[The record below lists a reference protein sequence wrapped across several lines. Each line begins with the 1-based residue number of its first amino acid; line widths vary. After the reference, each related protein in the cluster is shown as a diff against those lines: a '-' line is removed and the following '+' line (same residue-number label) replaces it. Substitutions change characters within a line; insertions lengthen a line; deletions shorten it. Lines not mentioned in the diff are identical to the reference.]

1 MKNEKQNNENGITLK
16 DVKESI
22 KTNYIQNIVWI
33 LLFLAGYATGSLSIV
48 TWIWGILTGIQ
59 VLALLFMSEAVKS
72 NEIRDKIMDNHVL
85 KKGTITMMFTNYF
98 HTIFLSSLYLIVFGY
113 FGLWWLFAIEW
124 FSLGVIAYFKNNL
137 NKYFMIS

>member
-1 MKNEKQNNENGITLK
+1 MKNENENGITVK

-22 KTNYIQNIVWI
+22 KSNYILNIVWV
-33 LLFLAGYATGSLSIV
+33 LLFLAGYFGGFLTV
-48 TWIWGILTGIQ
+48 VVWIWGILTGIQ
-59 VLALLFMSEAVKS
+59 ILALLSMSEAIKS
-72 NEIRDKIMDNHVL
+72 NEFREKIINNPVL

-98 HTIFLSSLYLIVFGY
+98 HNIFLASLYLIVFSY